1 MLCVKAS
8 RKHVDEIEPRFCLHP
23 KSTNTLVIS
32 ASDFC
37 KKTQKCCEKEKKKT
51 NLTKR
56 KRKRECKQKI
66 RSRNTFGV
74 TSIQR
79 MESRLVYT

>member
-37 KKTQKCCEKEKKKT
+37 KTKNVAK
-51 NLTKR
+51 KR
-56 KRKRECKQKI
+56 KRKSILQKG
-66 RSRNTFGV
+66 RGRGNANKKSGV
-74 TSIQR
+74 GTH
-79 MESRLVYT
+79 LV